1 MRSYIF
7 HHVLHGGE
15 PIAGAELIKDV
26 VETAKALPGYDIWCQ
41 HRHEIEHRAAEW
53 VSCIESSHYFAY
65 GEQFGKY
72 KAKGKTAEKTDPQV
86 PSWNQQQVQKTK
98 DKITQALTQL
108 TDKEQLP
115 EQATARFNAL
125 REFGIGGGSLYR
137 YKELWHPLH
146 QTSQKSQPG
155 EKSEAGQLDC
165 VEDASNCHSSPSLLG
180 AIGGNSSQDNASSES
195 EAPDAEVTGGNPNQT
210 AIEKIRQELAE
221 AQARAHQ
228 TTQQLQQDQQTA
240 LNQQARNAQLQ
251 QMAYWLTLEDP
262 ILMVEALA
270 WLQQQSAEQ
279 CAELL
284 SLESLEDQQRPL
296 EVIVGITQQLQRLDW
311 SPEQVRESLRSHF
324 QKSSLAHLTAQER
337 QQWLQYLQ
345 GLPDTG

>member
-1 MRSYIF
+1 
-7 HHVLHGGE
+7 
-15 PIAGAELIKDV
+15 
-26 VETAKALPGYDIWCQ
+26 
-41 HRHEIEHRAAEW
+41 
-53 VSCIESSHYFAY
+53 
-65 GEQFGKY
+65 
-72 KAKGKTAEKTDPQV
+72 
-86 PSWNQQQVQKTK
+86 
-98 DKITQALTQL
+98 
-108 TDKEQLP
+108 
-115 EQATARFNAL
+115 
-125 REFGIGGGSLYR
+125 
-137 YKELWHPLH
+137 
-146 QTSQKSQPG
+146 
-155 EKSEAGQLDC
+155 
-165 VEDASNCHSSPSLLG
+165 
-180 AIGGNSSQDNASSES
+180 
-195 EAPDAEVTGGNPNQT
+195 
-210 AIEKIRQELAE
+210 
-221 AQARAHQ
+221 ARAHQ